1 MTDTEL
7 ERLPAELPEPT
18 PTDPW
23 QLQFQLLRERFPK
36 AQPSILFCVHA
47 LQQSSEIALDDL
59 KAQATLHGLRVTG
72 GSLQAARRLLGL
84 APPIARR
91 KRAPREKFARTDD
104 AAWSEAR
111 EALAQEFPKA
121 TEGILYCVFRLR
133 QDPSLGLPDLRDG
146 ADELGIKVGGRAL
159 HSARALLGIGRGAAK
174 ARREPAAS
182 PRARSTAGGDPLG
195 DLRDA
200 FLSQQREIERL
211 RAALDKIRR
220 AVATLQD

>member
-133 QDPSLGLPDLRDG
+133 QDPTLALPDVRDG
-146 ADELGIKVGGRAL
+146 AGDLGITVGGRSL
-159 HSARALLGIGRGAAK
+159 HSARALLGLGG
-174 ARREPAAS
+174 PAARSRRMLSPS
-182 PRARSTAGGDPLG
+182 PRVRSSTGGDPLG
-195 DLRDA
+195 DLLAA
-200 FLSQQREIERL
+200 FQSQQSEIERL
-211 RAALDKIRR
+211 RDALDKIRR